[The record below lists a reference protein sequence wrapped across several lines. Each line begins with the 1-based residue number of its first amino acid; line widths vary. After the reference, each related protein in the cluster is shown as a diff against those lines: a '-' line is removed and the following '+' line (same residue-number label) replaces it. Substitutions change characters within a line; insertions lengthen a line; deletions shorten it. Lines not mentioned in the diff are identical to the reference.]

1 MTIMST
7 NINPSL
13 EMLTKDQK
21 EMLFFIYQGEK
32 VARDIY
38 ITLGD
43 IHKEENTFAFL
54 QFSGQRHFEC
64 AKELCAIY
72 GVEASQ
78 IEEARVGQ
86 FESVVLQTVYD
97 ACTEK
102 GKKSIH
108 DALEVAEFIKS
119 NEIKDLEYAS
129 VGMPGHVVSVY
140 ENIKKRNQRHLDAF
154 QSALSKAA

>member
-7 NINPSL
+7 NIIPSL

-38 ITLGD
+38 ITLGELYKD
-43 IHKEENTFAFL
+43 ENTFAFL

-64 AKELCAIY
+64 TKELCDIY
-72 GVEASQ
+72 GIETSQ
-78 IEEARVGQ
+78 IGEESIGK
-86 FESVVLQTVYD
+86 FESIVLQTVYD
-97 ACTEK
+97 ACIEK

-119 NEIKDLEYAS
+119 NEIKDLEHGS
-129 VGMPGHVVSVY
+129 VGMPKHIVNVY
-140 ENIKKRNQRHLDAF
+140 EAIKKRNQRHLDAF
-154 QSALSKAA
+154 QGALSRAA